1 MINRY
6 KGEHMKVTKLYTLII
21 LMLVP
26 VLAHAQWV
34 HDETFQA
41 HQDSLM
47 SMVLLLMEKEKY
59 GYSLTTVQK
68 LL

>member
-1 MINRY
+1 
-6 KGEHMKVTKLYTLII
+6 MKVTKLYTLII

-47 SMVLLLMEKEKY
+47 DVHGVAVDGEGKIWIQPYYL
-59 GYSLTTVQK
+59 SLIHI
-68 LL
+68 